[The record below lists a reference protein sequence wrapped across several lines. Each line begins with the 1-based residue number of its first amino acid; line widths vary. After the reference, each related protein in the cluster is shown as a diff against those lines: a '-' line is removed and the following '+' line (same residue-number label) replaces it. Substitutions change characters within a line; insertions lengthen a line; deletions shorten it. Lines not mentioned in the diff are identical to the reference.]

1 MELTEL
7 ERDFLRS
14 LLSGSWISPPT
25 FDHEIVAR
33 IIELG
38 LVESEPRQSGEIEY
52 RLTDAGRAALG

>member
-14 LLSGSWISPPT
+14 LLAGPWVSPPT

-52 RLTDAGRAALG
+52 RLTDAARAALG